1 VRVDIP
7 AKAWALVRDTTDIAN
22 EYPEAVSRL
31 RRTYRATITHPHGV
45 TIHADVDDDDAAMLR
60 AYVLLCR
67 KRLSRRGR
75 VGQTEY
81 EQLVALQRALDTL
94 DKMLCGQP
102 DAP

>member
-1 VRVDIP
+1 MRVDIP

-22 EYPEAVSRL
+22 VYPEAVRQL

-45 TIHADVDDDDAAMLR
+45 TIHADVSEDDAAMLR
-60 AYVLLCR
+60 AYVLLCV
-67 KRLSRRGR
+67 KRLSRSGR
-75 VGQTEY
+75 VGRVEY
-81 EQLVALQRALDTL
+81 DQLVALQRTLDTL